1 MGKINT
7 WLLTVSRVQ
16 MYLQAK
22 TYISWR
28 VCFPF
33 TTPRMYVHLK
43 VRKCYFSQNVTLEC
57 VPTILKRV
65 HKHAIR
71 NPLLESMHKP
81 WRSTPPLPCCNLL
94 FTVILSCISLD
105 LTRILHLSQHQTMRG
120 GLLINFYI
128 PYPMSPHDL
137 SISPWISFPWYG
149 VIYFLT
155 ISIQKW
161 RTNGI
166 TYTYITPPPSPSLVV
181 VSSPS
186 LVVVSLSIHN
196 NSTSVQ
202 ASTPIYQRFLPNP
215 NIFSK

>member
-137 SISPWISFPWYG
+137 SISPWISFPLYG
-149 VIYFLT
+149 NLFFNNFHTKMDTFTYHPIPYF
-155 ISIQKW
+155 
-161 RTNGI
+161 
-166 TYTYITPPPSPSLVV
+166 
-181 VSSPS
+181 
-186 LVVVSLSIHN
+186 
-196 NSTSVQ
+196 
-202 ASTPIYQRFLPNP
+202 
-215 NIFSK
+215 